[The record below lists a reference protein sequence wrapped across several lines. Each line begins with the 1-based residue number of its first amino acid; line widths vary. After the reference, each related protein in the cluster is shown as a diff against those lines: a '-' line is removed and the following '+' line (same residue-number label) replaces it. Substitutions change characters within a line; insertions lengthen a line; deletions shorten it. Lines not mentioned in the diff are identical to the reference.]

1 MVIALSIVFVLVGVI
16 LAGIILMQ
24 EGRTQGLGSISGMAD
39 SYFGKMKGR
48 TMEGLLQKITKYGAI
63 VFMVLAFVLNLLM
76 KQ

>member
-1 MVIALSIVFVLVGVI
+1 MIIALSIVFVLLGI
-16 LAGIILMQ
+16 LLSAIILMQ

-48 TMEGLLQKITKYGAI
+48 TMEGTLEKITKYGAI
-63 VFMVLAFVLNLLM
+63 LFFVLAFVLNLLQ

>member
-1 MVIALSIVFVLVGVI
+1 MVIALSIIFVI
-16 LAGIILMQ
+16 LGLILSAIILMQ

-48 TMEGLLQKITKYGAI
+48 TMEGALQNITKYGAI
-63 VFMVLAFVLNLLM
+63 LFFVVAFVLNLLQ

>member
-1 MVIALSIVFVLVGVI
+1 MVIALSIIFVI
-16 LAGIILMQ
+16 LGIILSAIILMQ

-48 TMEGLLQKITKYGAI
+48 TMEGALQNITKYGAI
-63 VFMVLAFVLNLLM
+63 LFFVVAFVLNLLQ

>member
-1 MVIALSIVFVLVGVI
+1 MIIALSIVFVI
-16 LAGIILMQ
+16 LGIILSAIILMQ

-48 TMEGLLQKITKYGAI
+48 TMEGTLEKITKYGAI
-63 VFMVLAFVLNLLM
+63 LFFVLAFVLNLLQ

>member
-1 MVIALSIVFVLVGVI
+1 MIIALSIVFVI
-16 LAGIILMQ
+16 LGIILSAIILMQ

-48 TMEGLLQKITKYGAI
+48 TMEGTLELITKYGAI
-63 VFMVLAFVLNLLM
+63 LFFVLAFVLNLLQ

>member
-1 MVIALSIVFVLVGVI
+1 MIIALSIVFVI
-16 LAGIILMQ
+16 LGIILSAIILMQ

-48 TMEGLLQKITKYGAI
+48 TMEGTFEKITKYGAI
-63 VFMVLAFVLNLLM
+63 LFFVLAFVLNLLQ

>member
-1 MVIALSIVFVLVGVI
+1 MTVFFSIIFVLLGI
-16 LAGIILMQ
+16 LLSAIILMQ
-24 EGRTQGLGSISGMAD
+24 EGRTQGLGAISGMAD

>member
-1 MVIALSIVFVLVGVI
+1 MTVFFSIIFVLLGI
-16 LAGIILMQ
+16 FLSAIILMQ
-24 EGRTQGLGSISGMAD
+24 EGRTQGLGAISGMAD

>member
-1 MVIALSIVFVLVGVI
+1 MTVFFSIIFVI
-16 LAGIILMQ
+16 LGILLSAIILMQ
-24 EGRTQGLGSISGMAD
+24 EGRTQGLGAISGMAD

>member
-16 LAGIILMQ
+16 LSGIILMQ

-39 SYFGKMKGR
+39 SYFGKMKGH
-48 TMEGLLQKITKYGAI
+48 TLEGTLQKITKYGAI
-63 VFMVLAFVLNLLM
+63 LFFILAFVLNLLN

>member
-1 MVIALSIVFVLVGVI
+1 MVIALSIIFVI
-16 LAGIILMQ
+16 LGIILSGIILMQ

-48 TMEGLLQKITKYGAI
+48 TMEGTLEKITKYGAI
-63 VFMVLAFVLNLLM
+63 LFFVLAFVLNLLQ

>member
-1 MVIALSIVFVLVGVI
+1 MIIALSIIFVI
-16 LAGIILMQ
+16 LGIILSAIILMQ

-48 TMEGLLQKITKYGAI
+48 TMEGTLEKITKYGAI
-63 VFMVLAFVLNLLM
+63 LFFVLAFVLNLLQ